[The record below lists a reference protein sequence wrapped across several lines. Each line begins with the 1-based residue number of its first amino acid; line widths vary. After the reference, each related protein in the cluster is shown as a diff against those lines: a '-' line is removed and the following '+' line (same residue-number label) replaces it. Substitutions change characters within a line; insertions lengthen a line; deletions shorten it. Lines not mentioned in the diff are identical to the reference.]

1 MILSVLDHHTID
13 LSAPRISE
21 AGVADYIALLK
32 PRVMSLVVFTAMVG
46 YFLAPGDHHPVLAI
60 TSILCIAVG
69 GGASGALNMWYEA
82 DIDALMSRTANRPIP
97 RGRITRPEALTFG
110 LVLAFFS
117 VMTLGILVNWLAG
130 ALLAF
135 TIFFY
140 VVIYTIALKRWTAQN
155 IVIGGAAGALPPV
168 VAWAAASGTLSMEPV
183 LLFLIIFFWT
193 PPHFWALALFRN
205 DDYTRAGVP
214 MLPVVAG
221 PDATRL
227 QISALHRRA
236 GRDRRGPV
244 AARLFLCHLR
254 HGFADPRRRHDVSRR
269 RGLSSARRHAC
280 QSRDAQAVCFLDRL
294 SVRAV
299 CHSVARGGREGHPPD
314 GLVEG
319 RMIRWTMS
327 ASLPSQ
333 RASSLPRHRRR
344 AGANARWP
352 SPGRSASSSCCSLPS
367 PWSKG
372 RPFSSGPCND
382 RS

>member
-1 MILSVLDHHTID
+1 MRTLLSVIDQNAID
-13 LSAPRISE
+13 LTLPRISE
-21 AGVADYIALLK
+21 AGVRDYLALLK

-46 YFLAPGDHHPVLAI
+46 YFLAPGDHNAVLAF

-69 GGASGALNMWYEA
+69 GGASGALNMWYEG

-130 ALLAF
+130 GLLAF

-155 IVIGGAAGALPPV
+155 IVIGGAAGALPPG
-168 VAWAAASGTLSMEPV
+168 VAWAAASGTLSMEPI

-205 DDYTRAGVP
+205 DDYSRAGVP

-227 QISALHRRA
+227 QILLYTIVLVAVAVAPWPMGYFSAVY
-236 GRDRRGPV
+236 GV
-244 AARLFLCHLR
+244 
-254 HGFADPRRRHDVSRR
+254 
-269 RGLSSARRHAC
+269 
-280 QSRDAQAVCFLDRL
+280 
-294 SVRAV
+294 
-299 CHSVARGGREGHPPD
+299 
-314 GLVEG
+314 
-319 RMIRWTMS
+319 
-327 ASLPSQ
+327 ASLVLGAGMMLCAVNVYTRRTGSAAL
-333 RASSLPRHRRR
+333 RATRKMFAFSILYLFALFAILLLEVVVKAILPLV
-344 AGANARWP
+344 W
-352 SPGRSASSSCCSLPS
+352 
-367 PWSKG
+367 
-372 RPFSSGPCND
+372 
-382 RS
+382 